1 MKNNING
8 HKIIVVGEEHYTPLG
23 VIRSLGEEGIAPIAY
38 ILRRIVEL
46 KLHHV
51 VGIFLNFTW
60 LMIII
65 LRLMKS

>member
-38 ILRRIVEL
+38 IKKNSR
-46 KLHHV
+46 
-51 VGIFLNFTW
+51 FLNFTW